1 MNPIVRRVLRAFH
14 DAGFEAYIVGG
25 AVRDLLMQ
33 RQPHDYDVTT
43 SARPEEIRALAE
55 KEHWHTVE
63 INGEAFGIVVLVVD
77 GMTIDPSLPRKIS
90 SNPYVSRVRARFL
103 QNNIHLRV
111 KAVCQI
117 SCFAVHLWYKAWV
130 QSAGKTPSG
139 FVSNRHPS
147 YC

>member
-1 MNPIVRRVLRAFH
+1 MNQFK
-14 DAGFEAYIVGG
+14 
-25 AVRDLLMQ
+25 
-33 RQPHDYDVTT
+33 
-43 SARPEEIRALAE
+43 E
-55 KEHWHTVE
+55 K
-63 INGEAFGIVVLVVD
+63 IKNGEALLGTFI
-77 GMTIDPSLPRKIS
+77 PSLPRKIS
-90 SNPYVSRVRARFL
+90 SNPYVSKVRARFL

-117 SCFAVHLWYKAWV
+117 LCFAVHLWYKAWG